1 MTTFKGLQL
10 TIIIYRVILLITSL
24 PTFRENIHIESIESS
39 ITSATKT
46 WYELYPTLSWRSV
59 AAISLRR
66 QSCHDYIKTS
76 SGKMVTLKHQTE
88 PSPIGRHSSEPS
100 PIGRHSSEPSP
111 IGRHSSEPSPI
122 GRHSSEPSPI
132 KYPCAICNKPVAKN
146 QHALQ
151 CDECDAWPW
160 VHTKCD
166 GISKEDY
173 KCFETIHS
181 LVFECPSSRLLTF
194 TDSFFISDHEQ
205 SYESN
210 KLISHVI

>member
-1 MTTFKGLQL
+1 MTNFKGLQL

-76 SGKMVTLKHQTE
+76 SGKMVTLKHQT
-88 PSPIGRHSSEPS
+88 
-100 PIGRHSSEPSP
+100 EPSP